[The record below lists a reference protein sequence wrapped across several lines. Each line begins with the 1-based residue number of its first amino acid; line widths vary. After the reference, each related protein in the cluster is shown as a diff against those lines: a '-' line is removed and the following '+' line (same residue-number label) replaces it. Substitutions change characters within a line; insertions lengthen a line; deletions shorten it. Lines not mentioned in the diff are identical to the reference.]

1 MASMSTDTL
10 AVPLDHDLKERL
22 QRLAA
27 DTDRSE
33 AEIAAEAIADFLA
46 VQEWQ
51 IAGIEEAL
59 ASIERG
65 ETVPHDKVADWV
77 RSWGTEDEKPPP
89 TR

>member
-22 QRLAA
+22 QRFAA

-33 AEIAAEAIADFLA
+33 AEIVAVAIAAFLA

-51 IAGIEEAL
+51 IAGIEEAIAL
-59 ASIERG
+59 VKRG
-65 ETVPHDKVADWV
+65 GTVTHDKVADWV
-77 RSWGTEDEKPPP
+77 RSWGTEDEGPAP
-89 TR
+89 R